1 MKKIIKDA
9 LALTAITVVI
19 GLLLGLVSEVTKEPI
34 ARQEEKAKEEAC
46 AAVFPEASGFT
57 PLELGDVQAQIE
69 EELTAAGC
77 RAQTI
82 DEAAVALDGSGAVL
96 GYVITVTSGEGYGG
110 DIQFSMGVAA
120 DGTVTG
126 LEFLSI
132 SETAGLGMKADTE
145 QFKGQYAGK
154 KTEAFQYSKTG
165 ASGEDEIDA
174 LSGATVTTNA
184 VTNGV
189 NAGLAAYRVLAQE
202 GGDQ

>member
-9 LALTAITVVI
+9 LSLTAITVVI

-34 ARQEEKAKEEAC
+34 ARQEERAKAEAC
-46 AAVFPEASGFT
+46 AAVFPEAASFESVDIAEYQET
-57 PLELGDVQAQIE
+57 FA
-69 EELTAAGC
+69 EELAEAGC
-77 RAQTI
+77 EAQAI
-82 DEAAVALDGSGAVL
+82 DEVALALDASGAAA

-110 DIQFSMGVAA
+110 DIQFSMGIAM
-120 DGTVTG
+120 DGTTTG

-145 QFKGQYAGK
+145 AFKEQYAGK
-154 KTEAFQYSKTG
+154 QVEAFRYSKTG
-165 ASGEDEIDA
+165 ASAEEEIDA
-174 LSGATVTTNA
+174 LSGASVTTNA

-202 GGDQ
+202 GGEQ